1 VHESDRRKDRRI
13 AWPSPSGG
21 RAIRRANFRL
31 GTLGCGVEDPTDSLG
46 RFREEA
52 GVRAPLLSRAKKDF
66 LSTHR
71 HEANIDLPTQRF
83 DTRRDVRGHR
93 RPRAVREK
101 RRVSSE
107 LFADGPRSRAR
118 DDDTARVGDDNRV
131 EIAPRARGAEL
142 IVQRDERIGAAAEAA
157 VVGHGQSLPRGV
169 PNGQKDGAAVSPTS
183 GCVRDTPRKP
193 CETTR
198 AVHLIVPPGGS
209 FRETRRIELD
219 ARVLTIGRGASC
231 DVRIDVPGVDEEHA
245 KISALALVAVG
256 PDCAIG
262 DVPLDAGQ
270 RRLVASGD
278 EIQVGSV
285 VLALD
290 GDDVER
296 ERRPAARIRVVEG
309 QNFGAELVL
318 AEENREYIIGRSPK
332 ADLVLEDREVS
343 REHLKV
349 VRRGSGVFLFDQAST
364 RGSWLGR
371 SAVYQGSRI
380 EWERPRMLKV
390 GATVLSLDLPSD
402 ARRTPGQASAP
413 VSVPPKVKP
422 PPPVEPPPD
431 LGAPANIAI
440 YHYEA
445 KAPPEAGYR
454 APEPHASTP
463 PPAGPRTAWKKT
475 APVIGRTS
483 GLLLLAL
490 CGIAIVGVLFVVF
503 SLME

>member
-1 VHESDRRKDRRI
+1 
-13 AWPSPSGG
+13 
-21 RAIRRANFRL
+21 
-31 GTLGCGVEDPTDSLG
+31 
-46 RFREEA
+46 
-52 GVRAPLLSRAKKDF
+52 
-66 LSTHR
+66 
-71 HEANIDLPTQRF
+71 
-83 DTRRDVRGHR
+83 
-93 RPRAVREK
+93 
-101 RRVSSE
+101 
-107 LFADGPRSRAR
+107 
-118 DDDTARVGDDNRV
+118 
-131 EIAPRARGAEL
+131 
-142 IVQRDERIGAAAEAA
+142 VQRDEGIGAAAEAA
-157 VVGHGQSLPRGV
+157 VVGHGRSVPRAA
-169 PNGQKDGAAVSPTS
+169 PNGQKDGATAPLIGEGT
-183 GCVRDTPRKP
+183 RDTPPKP

-198 AVHLIVPPGGS
+198 AVHLVVPPGGS

-219 ARVLTIGRGASC
+219 ARVLTIGRGAAC
-231 DVRIDVPGVDEEHA
+231 EVRIDVPGVDEEHA

-290 GDDVER
+290 GDDLER

-349 VRRGSGVFLFDQAST
+349 VRRGHGVFLFDQAST

-371 SAVYQGSRI
+371 AAVYQGTRI

-402 ARRTPGQASAP
+402 ARRVAGQASAP

-422 PPPVEPPPD
+422 PPPPVQAEPELPPD
-431 LGAPANIAI
+431 EGAPPNIVA

-445 KAPPEAGYR
+445 KAPPEEGGYR
-454 APEPHASTP
+454 SPNPRASTRP
-463 PPAGPRTAWKKT
+463 TSQGPRTAWKKS